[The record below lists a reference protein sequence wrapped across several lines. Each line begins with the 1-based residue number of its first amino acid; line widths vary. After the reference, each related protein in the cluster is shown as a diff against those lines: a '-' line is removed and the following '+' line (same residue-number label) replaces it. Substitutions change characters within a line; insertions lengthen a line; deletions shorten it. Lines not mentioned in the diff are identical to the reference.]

1 MDGKGGMGVKDYQK
15 VILLMSPRLERLIR
29 EIGQCVE
36 AKARSSYNG
45 RESAEVCI
53 EGILRLLYAKDAF
66 LVLREKAEEIYVQ
79 LTREERY
86 LLEYKYFRRKK
97 VLEGEFADLSFN
109 YCERTYYRRQRRLGE
124 KLNNLFL
131 RAGMTEEWFKKVFSE
146 IPYVMGMWER
156 VRRAGENSVLD
167 KRAHTEL
174 RVNGTPQAV

>member
-1 MDGKGGMGVKDYQK
+1 MKDYQK

-45 RESAEVCI
+45 RESAEACV

-66 LVLREKAEEIYVQ
+66 LVLREKAESIYAQ

-86 LLEYKYFRRKK
+86 FLEYKYFRRKK
-97 VLEGEFADLSFN
+97 VLEKEFADFSFD

-124 KLNNLFL
+124 KLNSLFM
-131 RAGMTEEWFKKVFSE
+131 RAGMTEEWFKKVFSD

-174 RVNGTPQAV
+174 RVNGTPQTENWRAV